1 MGDETVND
9 GNGKSLQLH
18 AAGVP
23 VPMLTAD
30 VVEKALMVGDFSK
43 MDAQT
48 RVSYYLAV
56 CQSAGLNPMT
66 RPFIPMKTQSGEVVL
81 YATRECA
88 EQLRAKHRV
97 SLRIVSR
104 EKFDGLYCVTVE
116 GKLPDG
122 RSEEAQG
129 IVEIAS
135 LKGQALGNSLMRCES
150 KAKRR
155 VTLALCGLG
164 FDLADDGYHAIDVGF
179 NLRTGEI
186 DNRDINQN
194 GHGGNGDGN
203 VEKEKTVEAHIAD
216 LTGREDGTSIEAQ
229 ITAFILAQGGTD
241 ASVKAWWAVQRKK
254 HADLSPGYL
263 SYLYEKLQEEA
274 QRRKD
279 ARGATEETGVTTS
292 ESDAADQSH
301 DEVFDAEASASL
313 DRELAEETF

>member
-1 MGDETVND
+1 MSDMSANEQ
-9 GNGKSLQLH
+9 NGKTLQLH

-30 VVEKALMVGDFSK
+30 VIEKALMVGDFSK
-43 MDAQT
+43 MDAPT
-48 RVSYYLAV
+48 RVAYYLAV

-88 EQLRAKHRV
+88 EQLRAKHRI

-122 RSEEAQG
+122 RTEEAQG
-129 IVEIAS
+129 IVEIAT
-135 LKGQALGNSLMRCES
+135 LKGQALGNALMKAES
-150 KAKRR
+150 KSKRR

-164 FDLADDGYHAIDVGF
+164 FDLADDGYHTLDVGF
-179 NLRTGEI
+179 DLQTGEI
-186 DNRDINQN
+186 R
-194 GHGGNGDGN
+194 GNDSASEPTPTSESG
-203 VEKEKTVEAHIAD
+203 KTVETHIAD
-216 LTGREDGTSIEAQ
+216 LTGHEEIPPAEAQ
-229 ITAFILAQGGTD
+229 ITAFILAQGGTE

-254 HADLSPGYL
+254 HTDLSPGYL
-263 SYLYEKLQEEA
+263 SYLFEKLQEEA
-274 QRRKD
+274 QRRHEAKD
-279 ARGATEETGVTTS
+279 AAQ
-292 ESDAADQSH
+292 ESLALEPELPGNSDG
-301 DEVFDAEASASL
+301 EVFDAEASASL